1 MKQPPLKKLK
11 DTFKKFPDILAVY
24 LFGSAATGRI
34 HNESDIDL
42 AILPRDQNLATR
54 KPDILS
60 ELAKEGF
67 CNIDLVIL
75 PEDDIVLQYEAIRQN
90 RLIYQKPEFDSGTH
104 YSRVIRQYLDFMPY
118 LNTQRKAYKDRI
130 LNGAS

>member
-1 MKQPPLKKLK
+1 MKQPPLEKLK
-11 DTFKKFPDILAVY
+11 DTFKNFPEIMAVY

-34 HNESDIDL
+34 HDESDIDL
-42 AILPRDQNLATR
+42 AIVPRDRSLALR
-54 KPDILS
+54 RLDILS

-90 RLIYQKPEFDSGTH
+90 RLIYQKPEFESGTY
-104 YSRVIRQYLDFMPY
+104 YSRVIRKYLDFMPY

-130 LNGAS
+130 LNGAT

>member
-1 MKQPPLKKLK
+1 MKQPPLEKLK
-11 DTFKKFPDILAVY
+11 DTFKNFPEIMAVY

-34 HNESDIDL
+34 HDESDIDL
-42 AILPRDQNLATR
+42 AIVPRDRSVAFRRL
-54 KPDILS
+54 DILN

-90 RLIYQKPEFDSGTH
+90 RLIYQKPEFESGTY

-130 LNGAS
+130 LNGAR